1 MENVNFK
8 RNEMYQDFDAA
19 LFFQQ
24 DFVNAN
30 YSKKLVKVND
40 EPVILVHVRATRNDG
55 LIVETDIWPRNEAT
69 EEDIAAINTPLTD
82 FEFRIGYYADP
93 ETGEVHT
100 GAPKHLLCHGEKR
113 EYRG

>member
-8 RNEMYQDFDAA
+8 RNEMYQDYDAA

-69 EEDIAAINTPLTD
+69 KEDIAAINTPLTD